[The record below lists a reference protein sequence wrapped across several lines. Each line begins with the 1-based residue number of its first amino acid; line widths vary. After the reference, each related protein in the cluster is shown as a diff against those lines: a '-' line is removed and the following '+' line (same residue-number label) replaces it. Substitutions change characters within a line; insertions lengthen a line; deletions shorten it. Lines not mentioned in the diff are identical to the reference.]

1 MDSQLDEVNNVGL
14 YLEVSISIKGQLLLA
29 ILQTQKGIFPS
40 RCNRNGS
47 AKKREVL
54 VSVIEEKT
62 QCLKRTADFMSSPRS
77 ARSKRIRMAKFV
89 QGFNVQAFK
98 CSLGL
103 LRERFELISSIIPL
117 QMAMYEAKRA

>member
-1 MDSQLDEVNNVGL
+1 MSVFTLKFPLVSKVNFFLPSCRPRRAYFHLG
-14 YLEVSISIKGQLLLA
+14 A
-29 ILQTQKGIFPS
+29 IGTAAPKWTKA
-40 RCNRNGS
+40 S

-89 QGFNVQAFK
+89 QGFNVQDFK

-103 LRERFELISSIIPL
+103 VRKRFELISSIIPL